1 MYGQE
6 IDGMVK
12 IIVVGVGGG
21 GSNAVSRMF
30 QSTVHGVEYN
40 VVNTDAQ
47 ALIRSDVAHK
57 IRIGDQV
64 TRGLGVGGD
73 PARGLEAAEESNEE
87 LQQAL
92 AGADMVFVAAG
103 MGGGTGTGAAP
114 HVAGIARASGALT
127 IGVVTKPFRFEG
139 AKRSRIAEA
148 GIEDLK
154 GKVDT
159 LIVIPNERLLALS
172 DEEVTVQAAFSMA
185 DDVLRQGVQAIAEL
199 VTIPGE
205 INLDFADIKA
215 VMTDAGPA
223 WMAIGHASGN
233 DRAVEAARAAAASPL
248 LDSSIDGARSILL
261 NVTGGTDLK
270 LHEVEQAANH
280 IRGLCAC
287 DAEVIFGMVT
297 DPKMEDEV
305 RVTLVATGF
314 PMVDDDLPEEDQ
326 LGEDLLFPQ
335 MDDEAQLDLP
345 PFLRRAGAF
354 NSSHKLA

>member
-1 MYGQE
+1 MSAQE
-6 IDGMVK
+6 IDGLAK

-30 QSTVHGVEYN
+30 HGAVHGIECY

-47 ALIRSDVAHK
+47 AIIRSDVPHK
-57 IRIGDQV
+57 IRIGDQL

-73 PARGLEAAEESNEE
+73 PVRGRSAAEESDEE
-87 LQQAL
+87 LREAL
-92 AGADMVFVAAG
+92 SGADMVFVAAG

-114 HVAGIARASGALT
+114 HVAQIAKESGALT
-127 IGVVTKPFRFEG
+127 IAVVTKPFRFEG
-139 AKRSRIAEA
+139 AKRAKVAEQ
-148 GIEDLK
+148 GIEELK
-154 GKVDT
+154 GNVDT

-172 DEEVTVQAAFSMA
+172 GEEVTVQAAFSMA

-199 VTIPGE
+199 VTVPGE

-215 VMTDAGPA
+215 VMSDAGPA
-223 WMAIGHASGN
+223 WMAIGHASGEN
-233 DRAVEAARAAAASPL
+233 RAIEAARAAADSPL
-248 LDSSIDGARSILL
+248 LDSSIEGAKAVLL

-280 IRGLCAC
+280 IRDLAHP

-314 PMVDDDLPEEDQ
+314 PLVSELSDEDQRVEQLLHQALDDD
-326 LGEDLLFPQ
+326 
-335 MDDEAQLDLP
+335 AQLDLP
-345 PFLRRAGAF
+345 PFLRRAGAY
-354 NSSHKLA
+354 NTTHNVR